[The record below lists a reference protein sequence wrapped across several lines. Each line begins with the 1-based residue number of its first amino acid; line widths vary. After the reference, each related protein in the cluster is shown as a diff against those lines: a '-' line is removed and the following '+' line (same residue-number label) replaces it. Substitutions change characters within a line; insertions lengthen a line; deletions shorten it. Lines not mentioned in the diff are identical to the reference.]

1 MDKLQAMQVFTRV
14 VDCNSFS
21 GAADA
26 LHMTRSSV
34 TTIIQNLEAYLKV
47 RLLNRTTRRISLT
60 PDGAAYYERCA
71 RILAAVEDSETSLST
86 AALPRGKL
94 KVDMPGSISRLI
106 VVPSLDD
113 FHARYPDIDLMLG
126 VSDKPVDLVQEG
138 VDCAIR
144 MGNLP
149 DSTLVARRI
158 GTSEFVTAASP
169 DYLSRFGEPKSLP
182 QLDAH
187 VAVNYFSRRNGRI
200 MEMNFIVDGEPIEV
214 RMRSKLAA
222 NDGDAYLQCGLQ
234 GLGLIQVPHFFA
246 ARHLQT
252 GCLVEVLG
260 QWRRAPLPVW
270 AVYPH
275 NRHLSPQV
283 RAFVEWVSER
293 FEGCHLLR
301 KNASEAM
308 DHTRRD
314 SVRPLVTDLVH
325 S

>member
-1 MDKLQAMQVFTRV
+1 
-14 VDCNSFS
+14 
-21 GAADA
+21 
-26 LHMTRSSV
+26 
-34 TTIIQNLEAYLKV
+34 
-47 RLLNRTTRRISLT
+47 
-60 PDGAAYYERCA
+60 
-71 RILAAVEDSETSLST
+71 
-86 AALPRGKL
+86 
-94 KVDMPGSISRLI
+94 
-106 VVPSLDD
+106 
-113 FHARYPDIDLMLG
+113 
-126 VSDKPVDLVQEG
+126 
-138 VDCAIR
+138 
-144 MGNLP
+144 
-149 DSTLVARRI
+149 
-158 GTSEFVTAASP
+158 
-169 DYLSRFGEPKSLP
+169 
-182 QLDAH
+182 

-252 GCLVEVLG
+252 GCLVEVLR